1 MKATTPLLIITLL
14 FNGILVAS
22 LVFVLTQRPATAP
35 VLPTP
40 LPATT
45 PISSP
50 AVVPVQ
56 AHPEPKPFRWSQLES
71 KDYRTYVRNL
81 RASGCP
87 EISVR
92 AIVTADVHAV
102 FAKRYEVL
110 DQKLAELAGAS
121 WSVRLGALN
130 SEQALK
136 TERQLL
142 PGAEAAEINDLLGL
156 KPAANASPADLA
168 ATTSEIENSQPPVA
182 LPLAFQTIDPAAL
195 SLTTDQ
201 IAIINDVRQS
211 FLKEIGGEN
220 QNPDDPAYLERWQKA
235 QPAADDMLRLMLG
248 VNFFENYQMA
258 ALGRAQ

>member
-1 MKATTPLLIITLL
+1 MNATSLL
-14 FNGILVAS
+14 FKTGLLLNGLLVAS
-22 LVFVLTQRPATAP
+22 LVYVLTHRPAPALPSPAPLTAP
-35 VLPTP
+35 TL
-40 LPATT
+40 
-45 PISSP
+45 ISSP
-50 AVVPVQ
+50 AVIQVQ
-56 AHPEPKPFRWSQLES
+56 SHPEAKPFRWSQLAS
-71 KDYRTYVRNL
+71 KDYRTYVHNL

-92 AIVTADVHAV
+92 AIVSADVHAV
-102 FAKRYEVL
+102 FAQRYAAL

-142 PGAEAAEINDLLGL
+142 PGAEAAEISDLLGL
-156 KPAANASPADLA
+156 KPAPTEDPATIA
-168 ATTSEIENSQPPVA
+168 ATSQEMANSQPPVA
-182 LPLAFQTIDPAAL
+182 LPLAFQNIDPAAL
-195 SLTTDQ
+195 SLTPDQ

-211 FLKEIGGEN
+211 FLKDIGGQN

-258 ALGRAQ
+258 TLGHAQ